1 MQLARRIVALFIALS
16 LAQPLGAAS
25 LHPRLVKATPAADS
39 RTADAPQQIALTFSE
54 TLDLA
59 LTRVRL
65 FRGETQV
72 RTDALQRA
80 PDDDKTIVAPLETAL
95 TPGRYTVRWAV
106 TGSDGHPVRGEF
118 SFEVLPADT
127 ESAEFTLHYLTR

>member
-1 MQLARRIVALFIALS
+1 MQLARRVFALFIALS

-39 RTADAPQQIALTFSE
+39 RTADAPKQLALTFSE

-72 RTDALQRA
+72 RTDSLQRA
-80 PDDDKTIVAPLETAL
+80 PGDEKTIVAPLAAAL

-118 SFEVLPADT
+118 SFEVLPA
-127 ESAEFTLHYLTR
+127 SAEPTELALHHLTR